1 MLCPSAVDDAAQLT
15 QRVLRRRHQ
24 PLLQLNRDLMER
36 AVVGQ
41 APCLELPVAPA
52 DEYVRWLGEIPDH
65 FVDQPCRLPG
75 PQRTA
80 PGEMGDQL
88 LEGPLRTCHTGQHA
102 RSADRMATTLPE
114 IGQDFTY
121 EPPQKLDS
129 VPSWAAG
136 ALPGRLPEDRHSQPV
151 GGQQRQFDLQV
162 VGVHGTAETFLRL
175 ADPVLDGV
183 LV

>member
-15 QRVLRRRHQ
+15 QRVLRRCHQ

-41 APCLELPVAPA
+41 TPCPEFPVAPA

-65 FVDQPCRLPG
+65 FIDQPRRLPG

-88 LEGPLRTCHTGQHA
+88 LERPLRTCHTSQDAG
-102 RSADRMATTLPE
+102 SAARMATTCPE
-114 IGQDFTY
+114 
-121 EPPQKLDS
+121 S
-129 VPSWAAG
+129 
-136 ALPGRLPEDRHSQPV
+136 GR
-151 GGQQRQFDLQV
+151 F
-162 VGVHGTAETFLRL
+162 
-175 ADPVLDGV
+175 
-183 LV
+183 